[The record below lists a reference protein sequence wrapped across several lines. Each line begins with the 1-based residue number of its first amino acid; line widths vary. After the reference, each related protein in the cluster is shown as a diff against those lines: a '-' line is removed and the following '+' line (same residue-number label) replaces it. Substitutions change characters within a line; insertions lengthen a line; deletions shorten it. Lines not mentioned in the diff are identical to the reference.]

1 MVLNMAALVIMCYN
15 DTLCGACHQGRCV
28 MKKLSIREAR
38 QSLSHL
44 DRLLE
49 EQGEITITRRGKPI
63 GRVTAI
69 GGKKAIPSHKEL
81 RMKMRRVKTE
91 SRTLV
96 REDRE
101 GR

>member
-1 MVLNMAALVIMCYN
+1 
-15 DTLCGACHQGRCV
+15 
-28 MKKLSIREAR
+28 MKKLTTREAR
-38 QSLSHL
+38 QALSQL

-49 EQGEITITRRGKPI
+49 EEGEITITRRGKPI

-69 GGKKAIPSHKEL
+69 GGKKAIPSLKDL
-81 RMKMRRVKTE
+81 RMKMRPVKTKSE
-91 SRTLV
+91 ILV